1 MENTTSEVTFKNQI
15 SKISNRSLFLLSL
28 GLIILNS
35 VFIIIL
41 SKRMGVHNLDGTYSE
56 ANTLATIISGLM
68 GIIFSFPVLC
78 LFLAFITT
86 IFINKN
92 QPYKK
97 RYLRGYLFTLLI
109 LNIVIVIRFAYNIL
123 AG

>member
-1 MENTTSEVTFKNQI
+1 MIDRTSEIKLINRI
-15 SKISNRSLFLLSL
+15 SSKSLFLISL
-28 GLIILNS
+28 ALIILNS
-35 VFIIIL
+35 IFIFIL
-41 SKRMGVHNLDGTYSE
+41 SKRMGVQNLDGTYSE
-56 ANTLATIISGLM
+56 ANTTATIITGFM

-86 IFINKN
+86 IFIDKK
-92 QPYKK
+92 QSYGK

-109 LNIVIVIRFAYNIL
+109 LNSIIVMRLMYNVV